1 MTHDLI
7 SLTIIMAVAV
17 ICPIL
22 AERIPGKPI
31 PQTVLLLVF
40 GMALGPHLLNKIWLT
55 DAVDLLSELGLAFL
69 FLLAGYE
76 IDPKKLGGHQGKV
89 GLLTWVATLAIA
101 WLAVF
106 LVPFFAA
113 HDMNGVAAVITL
125 TTTALGTLM
134 PILKERSLTG
144 TPVGEAVIAY
154 GTWGELGPVLAMAV
168 LLSARSQWQTM
179 LILGLFTLICALAA
193 LVPKAARRAGHWLY
207 RFLTENANTSSQT
220 LMRLT
225 VLLLVGLITISR
237 LFDLDVV
244 MGAFAAGFILRFV
257 IPDGNRILETKLE
270 GVAYG
275 FLIPV
280 FFVASGASIDVRAV
294 AANPALLIMF
304 IVMLVLVRAVPVFT
318 ALTLDRRANPLEPQ
332 DRLTVALYCTTALP
346 VIVAVT
352 SVAVKAGT
360 MQQTTA
366 STLVM
371 AGAVTVFL
379 MPLLGGLAGKVV
391 PGSPTWRRSDS
402 ATLRS
407 A

>member
-1 MTHDLI
+1 MTHDLV
-7 SLTIIMAVAV
+7 SLSIIMVVAV
-17 ICPIL
+17 ICPII

-31 PQTVLLLVF
+31 PQTVLLLIF
-40 GMALGPHLLNKIWLT
+40 GAVLGPHMLDKIWLT
-55 DAVDLLSELGLAFL
+55 DATELLSELGLAFL

-76 IDPKKLGGHQGKV
+76 IDPKKLGGHQGRV
-89 GLLTWVATLAIA
+89 GLLTWVVTLAIA
-101 WLAVF
+101 WLVVF

-113 HDMNGVAAVITL
+113 HDMNGIAAVITL

-134 PILKERSLTG
+134 PILKERGLDG
-144 TPVGEAVIAY
+144 TPVGDATIAY

-168 LLSARSQWQTM
+168 LLSTRSQWQTM
-179 LILGLFTLICALAA
+179 LILAAFTAICVAAA
-193 LVPKAARRAGHWLY
+193 LLPKAARRAGHWIY
-207 RFLTENANTSSQT
+207 DFLTANANTASQT

-225 VLLLVGLITISR
+225 VLLLVGLITVSK

-244 MGAFAAGFILRFV
+244 LGAFAAGFILRFV
-257 IPDGNRILETKLE
+257 IPDGRKTLELKLE

-280 FFVASGASIDVRAV
+280 FFVVSGASIDVNAV
-294 AANPALLIMF
+294 AGNPALLVTF
-304 IVMLVLVRAVPVFT
+304 IAMLLVIRAVPVFLAT
-318 ALTLDRRANPLEPQ
+318 MLDRKRNPLAPA
-332 DRLTVALYCTTALP
+332 DRLTVSLYCTTALP

-366 STLVM
+366 STLVA

-379 MPLLGGLAGKVV
+379 MPLLGGLAG
-391 PGSPTWRRSDS
+391 TLIRR
-402 ATLRS
+402 TEGTQRG
-407 A
+407 